1 MSYLI
6 LFAIVLIVLVGPS
19 LWVKGTMK
27 KYSQPD
33 DRYPFTGAV
42 FASKLLKALNLEDIK
57 IESTEIGDHYDP
69 IAKAVRLTADKHDS
83 KSLTAITIAAHEV
96 GHAHQH
102 ATGYRPFKLR
112 TLLVK
117 TMAPAERFGALILM
131 TAPFIALITRVPG
144 PGLLMFLGGLLTLGL
159 GAVVHMITLPTEL
172 NASFGRALPMLEE
185 GNILKEGDEVH
196 ARSLLT
202 AAACT
207 YVAASL
213 MSFVHGGPRT
223 IPKTRGIR
231 SHVPSPLL

>member
-6 LFAIVLIVLVGPS
+6 IFSIVLLILVGPS
-19 LWVKGTMK
+19 LWVKGTIK

-33 DRYPFTGAV
+33 DRYSFTGAV
-42 FASKLLKALNLEDIK
+42 FAGKLLKALNLEDVK

-69 IAKAVRLTADKHDS
+69 IAKTVRLTVDKHDS

-96 GHAHQH
+96 GHAHQD
-102 ATGYRPFKLR
+102 ATGYRPLSLR

-159 GAVVHMITLPTEL
+159 GAVVHLITLPTEL

-185 GNILKEGDEVH
+185 GNILKDGDEVH
-196 ARSLLT
+196 ARRLLT

-213 MSFVHGGPRT
+213 MSLINIARWWTILRKGP
-223 IPKTRGIR
+223 
-231 SHVPSPLL
+231 L